1 LDPTVPMS
9 VTQKQPCICGSGE
22 KFKRCCGKL

>member
-1 LDPTVPMS
+1 MT

-22 KFKRCCGKL
+22 KFKRCCGSYI

>member
-1 LDPTVPMS
+1 
-9 VTQKQPCICGSGE
+9 QKQPCICGSGE

>member
-1 LDPTVPMS
+1 MS

-22 KFKRCCGKL
+22 KFKRCCGMYIEN